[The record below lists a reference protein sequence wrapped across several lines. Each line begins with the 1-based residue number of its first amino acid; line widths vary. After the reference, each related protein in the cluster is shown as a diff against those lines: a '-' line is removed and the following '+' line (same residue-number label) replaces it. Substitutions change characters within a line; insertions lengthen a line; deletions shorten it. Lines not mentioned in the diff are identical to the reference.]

1 MSHLVFIYNLSVVI
15 IADESCKCLPTKQAC
30 TVNIPSQKHLFNL
43 IGCLILIN
51 VFTGGY
57 TRIVGT
63 NALVKTEVVV
73 IAKCVHFEVGQASR
87 NAKKRSILEID
98 SLG

>member
-15 IADESCKCLPTKQAC
+15 VADESCKCLPTKQAC

-43 IGCLILIN
+43 IGCLLLIN

-73 IAKCVHFEVGQASR
+73 RISLRLQNGSTLKSDRHLEMQ
-87 NAKKRSILEID
+87 RSARFLK
-98 SLG
+98 